1 MKTKKYKE
9 KYARKVR
16 RKSEVQKKSDYTWI
30 YVVSICA
37 FWISFIFS
45 FLSEVLIP
53 SVPFF
58 VACFITLFFIF
69 LGVLF
74 DMIGISVTVA
84 SLPTFHS
91 MATKRVKGAKLAGKL
106 IQNSEKTSSFC
117 NDVIGDICGI
127 MSGSTAVAISE
138 VIARTLSVS
147 TFPVTLIVTAVVASL
162 TIGGKALGKSI
173 AINNST
179 RILYHFSKFISVF
192 TDS

>member
-1 MKTKKYKE
+1 
-9 KYARKVR
+9 
-16 RKSEVQKKSDYTWI
+16 
-30 YVVSICA
+30 
-37 FWISFIFS
+37 
-45 FLSEVLIP
+45 
-53 SVPFF
+53 
-58 VACFITLFFIF
+58 
-69 LGVLF
+69 
-74 DMIGISVTVA
+74 MIGISVTVA

-91 MATKRVKGAKLAGKL
+91 MATKRVRGAKLAGKL

-138 VIARTLSVS
+138 VIARTLSIS